1 METAMSAEKKL
12 QALIVPLRSMNL
24 VVPQVLVAEII
35 PFPHVTSLGELP
47 WFQGMFEWREHT
59 IPLLSIERFCN
70 PDEEGRSAMRSRR
83 VAVLNGLGEVDG
95 VGQYGIEIGSIPH
108 PVRLG
113 ENEVKPLDS
122 AKPCEMLAQHV
133 HAAGVRAAVPDFA
146 ALEHRVGQALKAL
159 QRSAGEI
166 QDAPN

>member
-1 METAMSAEKKL
+1 MSADNKL
-12 QALIVPLRSMNL
+12 QALIVPLRSTNL

-35 PFPHVTSLGELP
+35 PFPHVSEVGTLP

-59 IPLLSIERFCN
+59 IPLISIERFCH
-70 PDEEGRSAMRSRR
+70 PDEEGRSASRSRR
-83 VAVLNGLGEVDG
+83 VAVLNGLGEIDG
-95 VGQYGIEIGSIPH
+95 VAQYGIEIGSIPH

-113 ENEVKPLDS
+113 EDEIKPMNA

-146 ALEHRVGQALKAL
+146 ALENRVSQALQQLNNAV
-159 QRSAGEI
+159 EV
-166 QDAPN
+166 